1 MIRRNEAM
9 KNTIFAFIKE
19 LDQHGV
25 LLQVNGEEVKVALT
39 EENRQFI
46 FEAIEQG
53 TYIVPFNK
61 ANQKIV
67 IDISSLHYPEMGSPE
82 LKDADYVP
90 VQN

>member
-1 MIRRNEAM
+1 M

-19 LDQHGV
+19 LDRHGV
-25 LLQVNGEEVKVALT
+25 LLQANGEEVNVALT

-61 ANQKIV
+61 ANQEIV
-67 IDISSLHYPEMGSPE
+67 MDLSSLHYPEMGSPA
-82 LKDADYVP
+82 LKDADYVSAS
-90 VQN
+90 N